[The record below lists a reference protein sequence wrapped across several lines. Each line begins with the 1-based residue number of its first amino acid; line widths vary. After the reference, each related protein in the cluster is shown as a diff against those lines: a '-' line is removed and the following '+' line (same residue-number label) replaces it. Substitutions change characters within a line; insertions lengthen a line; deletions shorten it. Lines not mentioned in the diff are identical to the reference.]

1 MPADLHD
8 QSSTIAAVV
17 LAAGQSRRMGQPKLV
32 LPWGDTTIIGR
43 VVQVL
48 QQAGITETV
57 VVTGS
62 QPALIEAALQDRPV
76 RCVYNPNYLTDHM
89 LISLQTGLNALPET
103 AGSALIVLGDQ
114 PQIEP
119 EIVRAIL
126 LCSSSFREKLIIP
139 SYQNHRGHPWLLPRS
154 FWPELFTWHPPQTL
168 RDFIVKHS
176 SQIHYLPV
184 SSSSVVAD
192 IDTPADYAHDR
203 PSPSPENAV

>member
-1 MPADLHD
+1 MQADLHD
-8 QSSTIAAVV
+8 QASTTAAIV

-32 LPWGDTTIIGR
+32 LPWGNTTIIRR

-48 QQAGITETV
+48 QQAGISETV

-62 QPALIEAALQDRPV
+62 QPDLIEAALQDCPV
-76 RCVYNPNYLTDHM
+76 RCVYNPDYLIDLM
-89 LISLQTGLNALPET
+89 LISLQTGLNALPES
-103 AGSALIVLGDQ
+103 AESALIVLGDQ

-126 LCSSSFREKLIIP
+126 ECFYHFHERLIIP

-154 FWPELFTWHPPQTL
+154 FWLDLLAWHPPQTL
-168 RDFIVKHS
+168 RDFIVDHS

-203 PSPSPENAV
+203 PSASPENAV